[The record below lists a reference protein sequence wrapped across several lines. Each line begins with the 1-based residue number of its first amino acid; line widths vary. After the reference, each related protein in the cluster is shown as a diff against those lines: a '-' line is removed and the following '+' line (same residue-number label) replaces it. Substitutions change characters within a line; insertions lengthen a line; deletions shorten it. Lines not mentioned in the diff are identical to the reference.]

1 MGKSTETIVFNA
13 FQKSFVFEIIIW
25 IAKFMALFK
34 ASYVSEMVFRIQ
46 KKNMHTKQWYKWR
59 WILGE
64 MGSHT
69 HCELNHKSRNYAA
82 IVDHHGIHYIFGWY
96 EGEKWVTL
104 RRIIQYVCNSKLDRY
119 LTRNTARKKSNIYVS
134 STSASKQQI
143 FQSHHEIDR
152 LFALINF
159 STENKAQTFRLQTFL
174 WLCCTNF
181 IYRMET
187 IKCIRF
193 SSGFGI
199 PNTWLQKDLFVKQF
213 MMIHTHR
220 QTHIRI
226 IQLKKT
232 HTHPRAHTAWIVCIF
247 MGTLCL
253 LVWKIIALTFE
264 NIL

>member
-1 MGKSTETIVFNA
+1 MNSEIHGSI
-13 FQKSFVFEIIIW
+13 QSFLCVWNGFSH
-25 IAKFMALFK
+25 A
-34 ASYVSEMVFRIQ
+34 

-69 HCELNHKSRNYAA
+69 HCKLNHKSRNYAA

-119 LTRNTARKKSNIYVS
+119 LTRDAARKKSNIYAS
-134 STSASKQQI
+134 STSASQQI
-143 FQSHHEIDR
+143 FQSHHEIDH

-220 QTHIRI
+220 QTHIKI